1 MYQNK
6 ISLNPQNTFSF
17 MRVFTVFEKLMEGLI
32 SANDPDLSRGI
43 TLAAFQSV
51 GIVPFLRDKLIIWVK
66 GLAITLAAF
75 FNIPRR
81 KFSRPEELFRLRFFS
96 SLMISPSG
104 ITLNSEFSCV
114 GWMLHMTGLF
124 QTRSQSGMNV
134 FFKVRTSSVKKL
146 QIVLGMIPLSV
157 IFGQGLGWT
166 QRPFRALWEFFLKV
180 VQSLSGKATFSSRR
194 SRCDLF
200 YISWS
205 YH

>member
-96 SLMISPSG
+96 SLMVSPSG

-146 QIVLGMIPLSV
+146 QIVLGMNYPWFLIKDWGGPKVLL
-157 IFGQGLGWT
+157 GLCGN
-166 QRPFRALWEFFLKV
+166 FF
-180 VQSLSGKATFSSRR
+180 
-194 SRCDLF
+194 
-200 YISWS
+200 
-205 YH
+205 

>member
-1 MYQNK
+1 
-6 ISLNPQNTFSF
+6 
-17 MRVFTVFEKLMEGLI
+17 MEELI
-32 SANDPDLSRGI
+32 SVNDPDLSRGI

-51 GIVPFLRDKLIIWVK
+51 GIVPVLRDKLIIWVK
-66 GLAITLAAF
+66 GLAITPAAF
-75 FNIPRR
+75 FNIQGR
-81 KFSRPEELFRLRFFS
+81 KFSRPEELFRLRFFG

-104 ITLNSEFSCV
+104 IALNSEFSCV
-114 GWMLHMTGLF
+114 GWMLHVTGLF

-157 IFGQGLGWT
+157 IFYQELERAQG
-166 QRPFRALWEFFLKV
+166 PFRALWEFFFD

-200 YISWS
+200 LHFLIISLTLLPGRL
-205 YH
+205 